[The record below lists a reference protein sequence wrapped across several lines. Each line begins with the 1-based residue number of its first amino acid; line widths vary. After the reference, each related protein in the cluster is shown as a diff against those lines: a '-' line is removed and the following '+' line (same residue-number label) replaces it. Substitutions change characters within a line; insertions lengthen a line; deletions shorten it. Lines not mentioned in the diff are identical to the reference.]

1 MDRAAFN
8 AMLAQYATPEV
19 SGNGRVSWDGGVR
32 CVIPE
37 VRLYGKCVQDG
48 TPTPDAPVETKCN
61 NGVFR
66 ATNAAGD
73 YDGGQA
79 TAPELM
85 VAVDGSCQ
93 STFDTQTG
101 KLTDW
106 WWPEILLDGSEN
118 WRAYSTANWIG
129 FYAEDALPEKMLR
142 NAHWSN
148 MFDPLKKG
156 AFVSSSHIWCGV
168 NNQNVFVVASPS
180 VGFSFYNSSLDDK
193 GLANWK
199 AHLAEHP
206 LHVRVA
212 RNEPLVTYAAPARLT
227 QPPRSGQ
234 IIQLSGDVADC
245 PITVKYLTH
254 S

>member
-1 MDRAAFN
+1 
-8 AMLAQYATPEV
+8 
-19 SGNGRVSWDGGVR
+19 
-32 CVIPE
+32 
-37 VRLYGKCVQDG
+37 
-48 TPTPDAPVETKCN
+48 
-61 NGVFR
+61 
-66 ATNAAGD
+66 
-73 YDGGQA
+73 
-79 TAPELM
+79 
-85 VAVDGSCQ
+85 
-93 STFDTQTG
+93 
-101 KLTDW
+101 
-106 WWPEILLDGSEN
+106 
-118 WRAYSTANWIG
+118 
-129 FYAEDALPEKMLR
+129 
-142 NAHWSN
+142 

-156 AFVSSSHIWCGV
+156 VFVSSPHIWCGV